1 MKAIFESKSERI
13 AHALIVFLMVLCCG
27 VVILPFLN
35 IIAVSLSGRQAVISG
50 KVTVWPV
57 DFSMEAYAKVVENDY
72 FFRAY
77 GNSLFVVIVG
87 TAITMVLTIMAAF
100 IVSRRDLPGQGAITV
115 LITLTM
121 WFSGGMIPT
130 FLIVRQVGLYDNL
143 FALILP
149 SAISAYNVIV
159 MRSFFRTIPDS
170 LEESAMLDGA
180 NDFVV
185 LFRIIVPLSLPSIAT
200 IMLWVIV
207 GHWNAY
213 TPALLYLSTRSKFT
227 LQLVLRDIVFT
238 NTIAQYMESADT
250 VEVVSDS
257 LIYANIVLTMLPIL
271 AVYPF
276 LQKYFVK
283 GVMIGAIKS

>member
-77 GNSLFVVIVG
+77 GNTLFA
-87 TAITMVLTIMAAF
+87 AITMVLTIMAAF
-100 IVSRRDLPGQGAITV
+100 IVSRRDLPGQSAITV

-130 FLIVRQVGLYDNL
+130 FLIVRQVGLYDSL

>member
-77 GNSLFVVIVG
+77 GNTLFVVIVG

-170 LEESAMLDGA
+170 LIEASRIDGCSE
-180 NDFVV
+180 FGTYR
-185 LFRIIVPLSLPSIAT
+185 RIIMPMAKPAYLTVLILMFQQLWNQNNADYVYNENLKTLPYALTQITTGGLIRTGAAQAVGVLMLIVPAAVFIVNQTKIIDTMAT
-200 IMLWVIV
+200 S
-207 GHWNAY
+207 G
-213 TPALLYLSTRSKFT
+213 
-227 LQLVLRDIVFT
+227 
-238 NTIAQYMESADT
+238 
-250 VEVVSDS
+250 
-257 LIYANIVLTMLPIL
+257 
-271 AVYPF
+271 
-276 LQKYFVK
+276 
-283 GVMIGAIKS
+283 IKE